1 MKIIVNNLIKIAMI
15 ILIFTSCKK
24 EQYGKCIDK
33 EFTQSQGFKT
43 TGGFQQVNP
52 AKYILFLDLEGNIIE
67 QKTTEKIYFET
78 NIGDL
83 VKIE

>member
-1 MKIIVNNLIKIAMI
+1 MKVILNNLIKFTMI
-15 ILIFTSCKK
+15 VILFSSCKK

-33 EFTQSQGFKT
+33 EFTEKQVFKT

>member
-1 MKIIVNNLIKIAMI
+1 MI
-15 ILIFTSCKK
+15 ILLFASCKK

-33 EFTQSQGFKT
+33 EYTAKEVFKT
-43 TGGFQQVNP
+43 SGGFQQVNP
-52 AKYILFLDLEGNIIE
+52 AKYILFLDLEGNVIE